1 MINFAKFIDK
11 KGGDLEKILSK
22 SETAKEVFDG
32 KEFTLDSI
40 REKSLHE
47 KNSKIISFFEN
58 LKDNEKTKELV
69 TKLMNDNGLG
79 KKSSISKMARGLSSV
94 PGFLS
99 TVLISPILLGWF
111 IPRLTYSNTRK
122 KHATMNISA
131 ENNKR

>member
-1 MINFAKFIDK
+1 MSEDKITYSQLHIGRDISYDRLKAKC
-11 KGGDLEKILSK
+11 G
-22 SETAKEVFDG
+22 
-32 KEFTLDSI
+32 
-40 REKSLHE
+40 
-47 KNSKIISFFEN
+47 N
-58 LKDNEKTKELV
+58 LKNFDLIFKFFDDITPAKSGKIGYNEMDQVLNV
-69 TKLMNDNGLG
+69 MNDKGLG

-131 ENNKR
+131 ENNNIK